1 MCIGTREYAWE
12 PGCNAGAGSSSSRH
26 EDENPAFE
34 GRFGGSGAG
43 GCKCQ
48 REQCSS
54 RQKLWGICSSSSS
67 SSGNR
72 SRRCSG
78 FNGCA
83 IGLHDGSTAHL
94 RAEQVIPS
102 LPFSTH
108 VHVILTCNINS
119 YAGARLALPSSGLSS
134 SHSSSSVIS
143 NSTASSRRKNR
154 CVSPLKN
161 KAETCNNLVSPFLS
175 ATIVQAFESILIS
188 GGAAKAAEGVK

>member
-1 MCIGTREYAWE
+1 VCIGTREYAWE
-12 PGCNAGAGSSSSRH
+12 PGCNAGAGCSSSRH
-26 EDENPAFE
+26 EDENPAFK
-34 GRFGGSGAG
+34 GRFRGSGAG

-54 RQKLWGICSSSSS
+54 RQNLWGICSSSSS
-67 SSGNR
+67 SSGNS

-83 IGLHDGSTAHL
+83 TGLHDGATAHL

-102 LPFSTH
+102 LSQHTFMLFLHSMTSTAMRA
-108 VHVILTCNINS
+108 LDFPCPP
-119 YAGARLALPSSGLSS
+119 LAFPPPTPPLPSSA
-134 SHSSSSVIS
+134 
-143 NSTASSRRKNR
+143 TALHQPAERTGAFPPRT
-154 CVSPLKN
+154 

-175 ATIVQAFESILIS
+175 ATIVQALESILIS